1 MFKKWAGWKKV
12 AACLMGA
19 ALLMQGGSVAMGATE
34 TAKYSSTKAE
44 KSSVKKAAAKD
55 EKEEEHTGIGQ
66 MTVRTLDSELTG
78 QQDM

>member
-55 EKEEEHTGIGQ
+55 EKEE
-66 MTVRTLDSELTG
+66 DSTDEE
-78 QQDM
+78 DSAED

>member
-44 KSSVKKAAAKD
+44 RAV
-55 EKEEEHTGIGQ
+55 
-66 MTVRTLDSELTG
+66 
-78 QQDM
+78 

>member
-34 TAKYSSTKAE
+34 TAKYSLPQKQKRA
-44 KSSVKKAAAKD
+44 V
-55 EKEEEHTGIGQ
+55 
-66 MTVRTLDSELTG
+66 
-78 QQDM
+78 

>member
-19 ALLMQGGSVAMGATE
+19 ALLMQSGSVAMGATE

-55 EKEEEHTGIGQ
+55 
-66 MTVRTLDSELTG
+66 
-78 QQDM
+78 

>member
-34 TAKYSSTKAE
+34 TAKYLSLI
-44 KSSVKKAAAKD
+44 
-55 EKEEEHTGIGQ
+55 HI
-66 MTVRTLDSELTG
+66 SEPTRP
-78 QQDM
+78 